1 MKALLFSLAIFA
13 FIAIFGAD
21 AFAQNAPINVNV
33 DDELLSSRRLFQLIV
48 ITTVL
53 SLAPSILMMVTSFTR
68 IIVVF
73 SFLRTALGLQTTPP
87 NTVLISLALFLTLF
101 VMGPTLEK
109 SYTEGVVPYL
119 DEQTTEEQAMR
130 ATIAP
135 FRSFM
140 GSQVVE
146 KDLDLFLNMLPE
158 DEQKEEPYAS
168 VQEIPLKALIPAFMI
183 SELRRAFEIGFMIF
197 IPFLVI
203 DLAIASI
210 LMSMGMMMLPPVII
224 SLPFKVIFFVLI
236 DGWALISGS
245 LVQSFNVTTP

>member
-1 MKALLFSLAIFA
+1 MKTKLIFA
-13 FIAIFGAD
+13 LALVAGLFLGVD
-21 AFAQNAPINVNV
+21 AFAQASPINVNV
-33 DDELLSSRRLFQLIV
+33 DDELLSTRRIFQVIA

-73 SFLRTALGLQTTPP
+73 SFLRTAIGLQTTPP
-87 NTVLISLALFLTLF
+87 NTVLISLALFLTMF
-101 VMGPTLEK
+101 IMGPTLEK
-109 SYTEGVVPYL
+109 AYTEGISPYL
-119 DEQTTEEQAMR
+119 EEEINESQAIVK
-130 ATIAP
+130 TVAP
-135 FRSFM
+135 FKTFM
-140 GSQVVE
+140 GAQVVE
-146 KDLDLFLNMLPE
+146 KDLDLFVNMLPE
-158 DEQKEEPYAS
+158 DEQTSEDYQSA
-168 VQEIPLKALIPAFMI
+168 QDIPLKALIPAFMI

-197 IPFLVI
+197 IPFLVV

-245 LVQSFNVTTP
+245 LVESFNVNL